1 MWTPHFWWGATVLY
15 AYDYEDFF
23 FFPNFQHAWGPI
35 LKSSK
40 VELPGELSP
49 FTDNRRL
56 EVKNEQT
63 QNTVIISQHNVIA
76 NVKILDNF

>member
-1 MWTPHFWWGATVLY
+1 M
-15 AYDYEDFF
+15 
-23 FFPNFQHAWGPI
+23 
-35 LKSSK
+35 KSSK

-56 EVKNEQT
+56 EVRNEQT

>member
-1 MWTPHFWWGATVLY
+1 M
-15 AYDYEDFF
+15 
-23 FFPNFQHAWGPI
+23 
-35 LKSSK
+35 KSSK

-56 EVKNEQT
+56 EVRNEQT

-76 NVKILDNF
+76 NVKILDNFLRSGESKYQEKLGKIVKNK